1 MTIKRVGPL
10 SWAKVAAAL
19 YAVIGLVV
27 GIAVSVAA
35 MAGAFA
41 ANDEAAGVLGLG
53 LVFGVGAIVVM
64 PVMYACMGFV
74 ATLVLTGLYNKVA
87 EIVGGVEVDIS

>member
-10 SWAKVAAAL
+10 SCAKVAAAL
-19 YAVIGLVV
+19 YAVIGLVA
-27 GIAVSVAA
+27 GIAVALAA

-41 ANDEAAGVLGLG
+41 ANQEAAGALG
-53 LVFGVGAIVVM
+53 LVFGVGAVIVL

-74 ATLVLTGLYNKVA
+74 MTLILTALYNRIA
-87 EIVGGVEVDIS
+87 SALGGVEVDIS

>member
-10 SWAKVAAAL
+10 SCAKVAAAL
-19 YAVIGLVV
+19 YAVVGLVA
-27 GIAVSVAA
+27 GIFVSLAA

-41 ANDEAAGVLGLG
+41 ANEEAAGALG
-53 LVFGVGAIVVM
+53 LVFGVGAIIVL

-74 ATLVLTGLYNKVA
+74 MTLILTALYNRIA
-87 EIVGGVEVDIS
+87 SAIGGVEVEIS